1 MPDPRILVV
10 RLSSLGDVVHT
21 LPAVAGLRESFPSAE
36 IVWLTD
42 SRWRPLVE
50 SSSIVTEIWAAET
63 HSFSSIREIL
73 VRIRD
78 KQFDT
83 AVDYQGLWKSAGL
96 PFFGGVKRR
105 IGFSSETI
113 REFGVPILYT
123 DRVRCTATH
132 IAHQNG
138 ELSIRAGALSP
149 VGRVNLSVPAGEAES
164 VEQLLR
170 GNAVDRFVVLSPGG
184 GWRSKCWPP
193 DRYGALCQKIHA
205 VLGLACVLNYGPGEE
220 DLISTIKTASGNAN
234 TIAWNMPLG
243 KLMALLRSAIC
254 IVGGDTGPLHLAV
267 ALGTP
272 SVALFGPTDPARN
285 GPYRTAAQLG
295 SASPKDI
302 VLRSP
307 HAKNTYKRHANP
319 DPSMLEIDVDA
330 VFDAV
335 CRQTE
340 ARK

>member
-1 MPDPRILVV
+1 MSELRILVV
-10 RLSSLGDVVHT
+10 RLSSLGDIVHT
-21 LPAVAGLRESFPSAE
+21 LPAVAGLRESFPHAD

-42 SRWRPLVE
+42 LRWKPLIE
-50 SSSIVTEIWAAET
+50 SCSIVTEIWAAET
-63 HSFSSIREIL
+63 RSFSSMREIL

-96 PFFGGVKRR
+96 PFFGGVRRR

-123 DRVRCTATH
+123 DRVRCSATH
-132 IAHQNG
+132 IADQNG
-138 ELSIRAGALSP
+138 ELSLRAGARAP
-149 VGRVNLSVPAGEAES
+149 VAPVNLSVPAREAEN
-164 VEQLLR
+164 VERLLR

-220 DLISTIKTASGNAN
+220 DLISTIKTASGNAR
-234 TIAWNMPLG
+234 TIAWNLPLE

-272 SVALFGPTDPARN
+272 SVVLFGPTDPSRN
-285 GPYRTAAQLG
+285 GPYRAVGCSGPAP
-295 SASPKDI
+295 AKDI

-307 HAKNTYKRHANP
+307 HATTTYKRENHA
-319 DPSMLEIDVDA
+319 DPSMLEIQVDA

-335 CRQTE
+335 RRQVE
-340 ARK
+340 DRK